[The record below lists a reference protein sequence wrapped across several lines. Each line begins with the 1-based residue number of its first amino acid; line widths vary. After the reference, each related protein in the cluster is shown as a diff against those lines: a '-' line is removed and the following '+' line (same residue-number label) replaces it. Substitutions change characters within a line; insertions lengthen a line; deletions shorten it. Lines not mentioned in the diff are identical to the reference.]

1 MSLQRFLYLVFLPT
15 DEQATDKANE
25 VSNPE
30 GIQSKN
36 GLKNVGVFV
45 YFRYLKA
52 LTIRLF

>member
-36 GLKNVGVFV
+36 GLKNVGMFV
-45 YFRYLKA
+45 VSRHA
-52 LTIRLF
+52 RG